1 VEVRLKYGEKR
12 VQRLSNKIGW
22 KLVPGWFLTGLIWFK
37 KRLNFLGILK
47 GRNRKYGLKNALIS
61 VVTNN

>member
-1 VEVRLKYGEKR
+1 
-12 VQRLSNKIGW
+12 
-22 KLVPGWFLTGLIWFK
+22 LIWFK